1 MVTVL
6 LKLLGVLVATVQD
19 LRRVRF
25 RSHRAFLQGSPDEK
39 LFLTVTN
46 LSRTRDIEIT
56 HVWVDGSKQVHALP
70 AERRLPKRLR
80 PDEIWETWVTLGSV
94 AQADLPRVLK
104 LGRARLS
111 TGRIVRSLP
120 DVAIPGVGFVPGGSR
135 PRAES

>member
-1 MVTVL
+1 VL
-6 LKLLGVLVATVQD
+6 LKLLGFLVVTLQD

-25 RSHRAFLQGSPDEK
+25 RSHRAFFQGSPDEK

-46 LSRTRDIEIT
+46 LSRTREIEIT
-56 HVWVDGSKQVHALP
+56 HVWVAGSKQVHALP
-70 AERRLPKRLR
+70 AERPLPKRLR

-94 AQADLPRVLK
+94 AEADLPRILK

-120 DVAIPGVGFVPGGSR
+120 DAAIPGVGFVPGGSKLR
-135 PRAES
+135 SEA